1 MGDTILEFSKLGRV
15 PALRGTDEVAGDALE
30 AVDIRTATLR
40 TDFHVRI
47 RILIATLHAAVAVV
61 VHRTVAHI
69 EAVHHIDHAHDG
81 RRIVGGIAIDLD
93 VEDMTTTR
101 EVVVRSLHLGLVKR

>member
-1 MGDTILEFSKLGRV
+1 MGDTILEFGEFGRV
-15 PALRGTDEVAGDALE
+15 PALRGTDKVAGDALE
-30 AVDIRTATLR
+30 DIRTATLR

-61 VHRTVAHI
+61 VHRTVTHI